1 MSNISKNIEWLRS
14 IIEEEICT
22 SKDFFLDDMSKV
34 RTDKGIKRLKKI
46 YSTAHFNRLVDLSKL
61 DENEIKNISCI
72 LEVYSSEVMKYFL
85 KRLFEGELAESGV
98 RQLFELNIVTEE
110 NELIESVINKDS
122 SGDFEQLFGDWLIS
136 RFS

>member
-1 MSNISKNIEWLRS
+1 MSSISKNIEWLRS

-34 RTDKGIKRLKKI
+34 RTDKGIKRLKKV
-46 YSTAHFNRLVDLSKL
+46 YSTEHLNRLVDLSKL
-61 DENEIKNISCI
+61 DENEIQNISCI
-72 LEVYSSEVMKYFL
+72 LEIYSSEVMKYFL

-110 NELIESVINKDS
+110 NELIEGVINKDS
-122 SGDFEQLFGDWLIS
+122 SGDFDQLFGDWLIS